1 MDIKIIATD
10 VDGTLVAD
18 DHLTIPPIN
27 IKSLKMAKE
36 SDIKI
41 VISTGRPYSLTD
53 IESDKLGSVDYLVL
67 SNGAVVVDARTLEVI
82 YNCYL
87 PPEPL
92 EKIIPIFEKYP
103 VIYEIYADCKGYVTQ
118 YTYDNY
124 FEIDGLPQVF
134 LKEYRE
140 RMIICD
146 APYDIIYTKSVE
158 KLNVDYI
165 PKEYIEA
172 VMEELKEIP
181 DLVFSAGF
189 QGNMEITAKG
199 ADKGKALAW
208 LAEQLGISSEK
219 IMAFGDSA
227 NDVTMLKFAG
237 YSYAM
242 ISGNQKAKDAA
253 KYVTKL
259 SNNEG
264 GVGDTVKDVLNMR

>member
-1 MDIKIIATD
+1 
-10 VDGTLVAD
+10 
-18 DHLTIPPIN
+18 
-27 IKSLKMAKE
+27 MAK
-36 SDIKI
+36 DKNIKI

-53 IESDKLGSVDYLVL
+53 IESAKLGSVDYLVL
-67 SNGAVVVDARTLEVI
+67 SNGAVIVDAETLEVI

-103 VIYEIYADCKGYVTQ
+103 VVYEIYADCKGYVTQ
-118 YTYDNY
+118 YTYDHY

-140 RMIICD
+140 RMAVCD
-146 APYDIIYTKSVE
+146 NPYDLIRTKSVE

-165 PKEYIEA
+165 PEEYIDT

-189 QGNMEITAKG
+189 KGNMEITAKG

-208 LAEQLGISSEK
+208 LAEKLDIRSEEV
-219 IMAFGDSA
+219 MAFGDSA
-227 NDVTMLKFAG
+227 NDVTMLQFAG
-237 YSYAM
+237 HSYAM

-264 GVGDTVKDVLNMR
+264 GVGDTVKEVLNMR